1 MSFQPDPGA
10 ATAVSLWTG
19 LLPPEEWR
27 PLLRR
32 YRAETGYALV
42 AVAADGTPCLGEM
55 QAPACARQ
63 PSCRDYRVQA
73 VQEALRWGEPT
84 VLCCG
89 CGRLMWAVPVMVN
102 QQVRGGL
109 LVAGVPL
116 REPTRAGALDRRVR
130 EAGQRLL
137 DMAEEA
143 GLTNAA
149 LLAQRRADA
158 RREREKAEA
167 LHVLKDR
174 LYDDIR
180 SIYLREEPALLAAI
194 RRGERR
200 EARHVINRV
209 LTVIY
214 SVGGSQVELLKSMAM
229 ELVVMMTRAAV
240 QAGGDPTHILGIN
253 YQSLT
258 GLAKVADSEELA
270 TWLCAMLEQVIDGIE
285 ASDRHPNAVQLA
297 RALDYMEA
305 HLAEALPRD
314 EVARAAGLS
323 PSRFSHLMRAKLG
336 MPFTELLT
344 RLRVDRAC
352 HLLAHSQRELAQ
364 VALECGFGD
373 QSYFS
378 RVFRKQTGCSPSD
391 YRQGR
396 HQSPKD

>member
-1 MSFQPDPGA
+1 MTYQPDPGV
-10 ATAVSLWTG
+10 ATAPQLWSG
-19 LLPPEEWR
+19 LIEREQLTPI
-27 PLLRR
+27 LRR
-32 YRAETGYALV
+32 YREETGFALT
-42 AVAADGTPCLGEM
+42 AVQPDGTPCGAEGRR
-55 QAPACARQ
+55 PACVRNAA
-63 PSCRDYRVQA
+63 CRVHREQA

-84 VLCCG
+84 VLCCA

-102 QQVRGGL
+102 QQLRGGL

-116 REPTRAGALDRRVR
+116 RTPSRAGALDRRVR
-130 EAGQRLL
+130 EAGQALL
-137 DMAEEA
+137 DLAVET

-149 LLAQRRADA
+149 LLTQRREFA

-167 LHVLKDR
+167 LHALKDR

-214 SVGGSQVELLKSMAM
+214 SLGGSQIELLKSMAM

-258 GLAKVADSEELA
+258 GLAKVGDSEELA
-270 TWLCAMLEQVIDGIE
+270 TWLCAMLEQVIDGIQS
-285 ASDRHPNAVQLA
+285 SDRHPNAVQLA

-323 PSRFSHLMRAKLG
+323 PSRFSHLMRSKLG

-352 HLLAHSQRELAQ
+352 HLLAHTQRDLAQ
-364 VALECGFGD
+364 IALECGFGD

-378 RVFRKQTGCSPSD
+378 RVFRKRTGRSPSD
-391 YRQGR
+391 YRQGK
-396 HQSPKD
+396 HESPKT

>member
-1 MSFQPDPGA
+1 MTFQPDPGGGAEA
-10 ATAVSLWTG
+10 ALWSG
-19 LLPPEEWR
+19 LIDSIELR
-27 PLLRR
+27 PILRR
-32 YRAETGYALV
+32 YREETGYPLA
-42 AVAADGTPCLGEM
+42 AVLPDGTPCAGAGRLPTCVRN
-55 QAPACARQ
+55 AACRIH
-63 PSCRDYRVQA
+63 REQA

-84 VLCCG
+84 VLCCD
-89 CGRLMWAVPVMVN
+89 CGRLMWAVPVMMN
-102 QQVRGGL
+102 QQLRGGL

-116 REPTRAGALDRRVR
+116 RTPSRAGALDRRVR
-130 EAGQRLL
+130 EAGQALL
-137 DMAEEA
+137 DLAVEA

-149 LLAQRRADA
+149 LLSQRREQA

-167 LHVLKDR
+167 LHALKDR

-214 SVGGSQVELLKSMAM
+214 SLGGSQIELLKSMAM

-258 GLAKVADSEELA
+258 GLSKVGDSEELA
-270 TWLCAMLEQVIDGIE
+270 TWLCAMLEQVIDGIQS
-285 ASDRHPNAVQLA
+285 SDRHPNAVQLA

-323 PSRFSHLMRAKLG
+323 PSRFSHLMRSKLG

-352 HLLAHSQRELAQ
+352 HLLAHTQRDLAQ
-364 VALECGFGD
+364 IALECGFGD

-378 RVFRKQTGCSPSD
+378 RVFRKRTGRSPSD
-391 YRQGR
+391 YRQGK
-396 HQSPKD
+396 HESPKT